1 MSFEKYIENKFYDEI
16 FKKLK
21 SYILNN
27 KRNLNIQKNNFLEI
41 KYISLNDFHINKYK
55 VIDVKKELVTLDI
68 VVINDLEV
76 YGYTKG
82 KNSIYETDNSTL
94 YLEMQVI
101 FRFHNGI
108 SDLKVLTIEEYDRN
122 KFFNKKEKYNNR
134 FTPYIKKNELDDV
147 AENLLKEYYP
157 EVLENNI
164 PLSVIELVR
173 RLNLN
178 IVEEVLTKD
187 KSILGKMVFKD
198 SEVDVIIDGEES
210 KIFVH
215 EGTILVDPEI
225 KIIRNEGSYN
235 NTIVHECV
243 HWIMHRINSEY
254 NFILR
259 EKYGI
264 KINRED
270 REWIEWQTNSIA
282 PRLLMPRVTTKK
294 KIQELH
300 LKYTAKFNEYNR
312 TKMYELVIDELS
324 KFYGVSK
331 LAAKIRLIQL
341 GYPEYEGVYK
351 YVGNEYLRSYAFEVD
366 AIQNKQTY
374 TITFEDACY
383 LNMFNEDFNKIMDS
397 RKYVYVD
404 SHFCINDVRYVRIT
418 KDGIYEMTDY
428 AYLHM
433 DECCLKFN
441 IRLKDKKKELDFSI
455 FNEYILNRGRSP
467 ITEVEIDF
475 VEYLERPC
483 VKDNTPNYTLE
494 INEKIANIYSV
505 LPPAFPESFK
515 YHRNRKK
522 ITQEKLE
529 EFSLVSVSTIKHLE
543 NEREYSTKLETI
555 IALCIGMKL
564 YPDFSFDLIDKANCI
579 KLNRM
584 LPQHNAYKMILLH
597 KYHWSIHECNEFL
610 EKGKLKK
617 II

>member
-16 FKKLK
+16 FEKLK

-27 KRNLNIQKNNFLEI
+27 KRNLNIQKNNFSEI
-41 KYISLNDFHINKYK
+41 KYISLNDFHIKKYK

-76 YGYTKG
+76 SGHTKG
-82 KNSIYETDNSTL
+82 KHSIYETDNSTL

-101 FRFHNGI
+101 FRFHNDI
-108 SDLKVLTIEEYDRN
+108 SDLRVLTIEEYDRN
-122 KFFNKKEKYNNR
+122 KFFNKKEKFNNR

-147 AENLLKEYYP
+147 AENLLKEYYS
-157 EVLENNI
+157 EVLENSI

-198 SEVDVIIDGEES
+198 SEVDVIIDGKNS
-210 KIFVH
+210 KIFVR

-243 HWIMHRINSEY
+243 HWIMHRINTEY
-254 NFILR
+254 NFILG

-312 TKMYELVIDELS
+312 SKMYELVIDELS
-324 KFYGVSK
+324 EFYGVSR

-351 YVGNEYLRSYAFEVD
+351 YVGNEYLRSYVFEVD
-366 AIQNKQTY
+366 ALQNNQTY

-383 LNMFNEDFNKIMDS
+383 LNMFNEDFNKIMES

-494 INEKIANIYSV
+494 INEKIANIYSA

-515 YHRNRKK
+515 YHRKRKK
-522 ITQEKLE
+522 
-529 EFSLVSVSTIKHLE
+529 
-543 NEREYSTKLETI
+543 
-555 IALCIGMKL
+555 
-564 YPDFSFDLIDKANCI
+564 
-579 KLNRM
+579 
-584 LPQHNAYKMILLH
+584 
-597 KYHWSIHECNEFL
+597 
-610 EKGKLKK
+610 
-617 II
+617 

>member
-101 FRFHNGI
+101 FRFHNDI
-108 SDLKVLTIEEYDRN
+108 SDIMVLTIEEYDRN
-122 KFFNKKEKYNNR
+122 KFFNKKEKFNNR
-134 FTPYIKKNELDDV
+134 FIQYIKKNELDDV

-157 EVLENNI
+157 EVLENSI

-210 KIFVH
+210 KIFVR

-243 HWIMHRINSEY
+243 HWIMHRINTEY
-254 NFILR
+254 NFILG

-366 AIQNKQTY
+366 AIQNNQTY

-475 VEYLERPC
+475 VEYLEKPC
-483 VKDNTPNYTLE
+483 AKENTPNYTLE
-494 INEKIANIYSV
+494 ISEKITDIFKE
-505 LPPAFPESFK
+505 LPPYFSKSFN
-515 YHRNRKK
+515 YHRIRKN

-529 EFSLVSVSTIKHLE
+529 EYSLVSVSTIKRLE
-543 NEREYSTKLETI
+543 KDIEYKTNLETI
-555 IALCIGMKL
+555 MAICIGMKL
-564 YPDFSFDLIDKANCI
+564 YPAFSFDLIEKANCE
-579 KLNRM
+579 KFNRVS
-584 LPQHNAYKMILLH
+584 PQHNAYFMILQY

>member
-1 MSFEKYIENKFYDEI
+1 MSFEKYIGNKFYDKI
-16 FKKLK
+16 FETLK

-27 KRNLNIQKNNFLEI
+27 KRNLNIPKNNFSEI

-55 VIDVKKELVTLDI
+55 VIDVKRELVTLDI
-68 VVINDLEV
+68 VVINDLKV
-76 YGYTKG
+76 SGYTNG
-82 KNSIYETDNSTL
+82 KHPIYETDNSNL
-94 YLEMQVI
+94 YLEMQVVCK
-101 FRFHNGI
+101 FHNGV
-108 SDLKVLTIEEYDRN
+108 SDLRILMIEEYDSN
-122 KFFNKKEKYNNR
+122 SFFNKKEKFNKR
-134 FTPYIKKNELDDV
+134 FIPYIKKNELDDV
-147 AENLLKEYYP
+147 AENILKEFYP
-157 EVLENNI
+157 DALENII
-164 PLSVIELVR
+164 PLSVTELVR

-178 IVEEVLTKD
+178 LVEVTLTTD
-187 KSILGKMVFKD
+187 KLILGKMVFKD
-198 SEVDVIIDGEES
+198 SEVDVIADGKNS
-210 KIFVH
+210 KLFVKG
-215 EGTILVDPEI
+215 GTILVDPEI
-225 KIIRNEGSYN
+225 KEIRNEGSYN
-235 NTIVHECV
+235 NTIAHECV
-243 HWIMHRINSEY
+243 HWIMHRINNEY

-264 KINRED
+264 KINLED

-282 PRLLMPRVTTKK
+282 PRLLMPRITTKK

-300 LKYTAKFNEYNR
+300 LKYTVKFNEFNR
-312 TKMYELVIDELS
+312 MKMYELVIDELS
-324 KFYGVSK
+324 EFYGVSK

-366 AIQNKQTY
+366 ALQNNQTY

-383 LNMFNEDFNKIMDS
+383 LNMLNEDFNKIMES

-404 SHFCINDVRYVRIT
+404 SHFCLNHNRYVRFN
-418 KDGIYEMTDY
+418 DAGIYEMTEY
-428 AYLHM
+428 AYSHM
-433 DECCLKFN
+433 DKCCLKFN
-441 IRLKDKKKELDFSI
+441 IRLKDKKKKLDFSI

-475 VEYLERPC
+475 VEYLEKPC
-483 VKDNTPNYTLE
+483 VKNNTPNYTLE
-494 INEKIANIYSV
+494 INEKIANIYSA